1 MRDYTPRRYD
11 AGRGELALDFVMH
24 HDGPATDWARHARP
38 GHFLGIGGPRGS
50 LVTPVGFDWHLLI
63 GDETAV
69 PAIARRLEEL
79 PASSRAIVRIRISRD
94 DGRIPLQAACP
105 LDLEWLVGEPG
116 EADSGAGVL
125 EAATRALSL
134 PTGEG
139 YAWAAGEYSKIK
151 AVRRHLVD
159 VHGLDKGRIRAASY
173 WRRARPATH
182 EQFE

>member
-1 MRDYTPRRYD
+1 MMGASRC
-11 AGRGELALDFVMH
+11 
-24 HDGPATDWARHARP
+24 RP
-38 GHFLGIGGPRGS
+38 PVRSIWNGS
-50 LVTPVGFDWHLLI
+50 S
-63 GDETAV
+63 AN
-69 PAIARRLEEL
+69 
-79 PASSRAIVRIRISRD
+79 RA
-94 DGRIPLQAACP
+94 
-105 LDLEWLVGEPG
+105 
-116 EADSGAGVL
+116 
-125 EAATRALSL
+125 SL